1 MTPGWYVF
9 AACVD
14 CGIGRWVQVRDNTPQ
29 NPRCRKC
36 AGAHRSKIG
45 TTRARTRTRTDR
57 GYIRVRDFEPFF
69 EPMSTNGS
77 IFEHRLVMAQSL
89 GRCLQ
94 KWEVIHHKNG
104 IKYDNRLDNLE
115 LVSSNGQHITDHHKG
130 YKDGYQKGLRDGR
143 EKQIQELKQ
152 VIEDLKAEIR
162 LQRWQEKD
170 SAIGAASTD

>member
-1 MTPGWYVF
+1 
-9 AACVD
+9 
-14 CGIGRWVQVRDNTPQ
+14 
-29 NPRCRKC
+29 
-36 AGAHRSKIG
+36 
-45 TTRARTRTRTDR
+45 
-57 GYIRVRDFEPFF
+57 
-69 EPMSTNGS
+69 
-77 IFEHRLVMAQSL
+77 MAQSL